1 MAEEY
6 SNDIEV
12 KQAEAGI
19 APERPRI
26 RKLNQQEIEQWSK
39 GIHQVCEGPGKNKR
53 GWVPQLRAAYSHLMP
68 FVDEQCDTAYTD
80 CRYRIG
86 ISPRF
91 LDPEQTSVEQLAFVI
106 LHETMHNTQH
116 HRERLL
122 EKKGLNGKLTNFAT
136 DLEINGII
144 AQGVFGIDLGR
155 PESPANGNW
164 DYLMGEFKQLNDEQ
178 ARTINTRYV
187 GENGEPLLG
196 REYAGGDW
204 FYQGGLLPKH
214 GDFHD
219 FPTDWTA
226 EQYLGM
232 LEVETEDMTFKE
244 FQERRQKQQQNQQGN
259 PGGNMSGVSGSG
271 QGQGT
276 GSGSGGSGV
285 PSDQDPNGNP
295 QQGGGSGG
303 ATQGGSGSGM
313 SPNGGEMSAPDEG
326 VSLPGENNGQGEG
339 EGAGGNQQQ
348 PVGSMPNGAGA
359 SGSSG
364 AGMPGGPGGAGGP
377 GSADQASGNPMSD
390 GYGGTAED
398 TGDGHVRVTKIYKR
412 NADGT
417 RTEVGKDA
425 LVDDIGMSDE
435 ADVWQ
440 EASKLGINPISRGEE
455 QKVKE
460 QIAHDIDVYRRTNS
474 WGLGSADMLLS
485 YIERGLRPPMVNW
498 QKALRSA
505 VSRACQEQM
514 KGRDD
519 FTYRRINRRYSQGKF
534 IFPGMTSYV
543 PTIRFAL
550 DTSGSM
556 SADEYYNAL
565 SEAEGILRLAKAKIE
580 FVCWDGEA
588 GEVQQIKTIKEMKN
602 LIRGGGGTLAS
613 SSFTQIAEQKPK
625 ERPDVVVCAT
635 DGCFDWQE
643 LAESLALPE
652 MKKIIPIIVI
662 VYPFT
667 EDNYYA
673 KQGQIREHQD
683 LLRKYHRKAQVLQAW
698 AKK

>member
-6 SNDIEV
+6 SNDIDV
-12 KQAEAGI
+12 QKAEAGV
-19 APERPRI
+19 APPRPRI
-26 RKLNQQEIEQWSK
+26 RKLNQREIEQWSK
-39 GIHQVCEGPGKNKR
+39 GIHQVCEGPSKNKR

-86 ISPRF
+86 ISPKF
-91 LDPEQTSVEQLAFVI
+91 LDPEQTSIEQLAFII

-116 HRERLL
+116 HRDRLL
-122 EKKGLNGKLTNFAT
+122 EKKGLDGKLTNFAT

-164 DYLMGEFKQLNDEQ
+164 DYLFGEFKQLNEEQ
-178 ARTINTRYV
+178 ANNINTRYV
-187 GENGEPLLG
+187 DENGKPMLG
-196 REYAGGDW
+196 REYAAGDW
-204 FYQGGLLPKH
+204 FYQGGLFPKR

-244 FQERRQKQQQNQQGN
+244 FQQRRQNGN
-259 PGGNMSGVSGSG
+259 GGSAGDGNSNGTGDGSQSGGTSGGASGGQPMPGSAGGNSNIA
-271 QGQGT
+271 
-276 GSGSGGSGV
+276 GSGGSG
-285 PSDQDPNGNP
+285 NGSAG
-295 QQGGGSGG
+295 QGEMGAPDSGVQLPGEGDGQNGSGG
-303 ATQGGSGSGM
+303 SEQ
-313 SPNGGEMSAPDEG
+313 
-326 VSLPGENNGQGEG
+326 
-339 EGAGGNQQQ
+339 
-348 PVGSMPNGAGA
+348 
-359 SGSSG
+359 
-364 AGMPGGPGGAGGP
+364 
-377 GSADQASGNPMSD
+377 SGNPMND
-390 GYGGTAED
+390 GYGGVAEE
-398 TGDGHVRVTKIYKR
+398 TNDGHVRVTKIYKR
-412 NADGT
+412 NADGA

-425 LVDDIGMSDE
+425 LVDDIGTNDDDE
-435 ADVWQ
+435 VWK

-460 QIAHDIDVYRRTNS
+460 QIAHDIEVYRRSNS
-474 WGLGSADMLLS
+474 WGTGSSDMLLN

-565 SEAEGILRLAKAKIE
+565 SEAEGILRLAKAKIQ

-588 GEVQQIKTIKEMKN
+588 GDVHQVKTIKEMKSQ
-602 LIRGGGGTLAS
+602 LTGGGGTLGS
-613 SSFTQIAEQKPK
+613 SSVRQIAEQKPK
-625 ERPDVVVCAT
+625 ERPDVLVIAT
-635 DGCFDWQE
+635 DGCFDWQD
-643 LAESLALPE
+643 LAESLAIPE
-652 MKKIIPIIVI
+652 MKKIIPIVVI

-673 KQGQIREHQD
+673 KQGQIREYQE

-698 AKK
+698 SKK